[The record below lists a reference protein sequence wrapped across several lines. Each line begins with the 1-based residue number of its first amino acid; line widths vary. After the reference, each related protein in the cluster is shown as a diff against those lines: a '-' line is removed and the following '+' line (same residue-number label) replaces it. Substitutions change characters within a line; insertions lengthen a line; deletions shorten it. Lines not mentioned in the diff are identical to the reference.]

1 MLLKLRK
8 KLFNCVFWVLLAF
21 VVITSVVS
29 FATIS
34 GFLFNTQTQR
44 CQSNVQ
50 SGATGCQSYV
60 QAAMDLTANAATNS
74 EIVEFLK
81 GGTLDV
87 SQKLNEFYN
96 YSVTTDG
103 VILYS
108 VGGHVSCSSGVGSAP
123 TLAQLLAVEEI
134 GSFMQSSQT
143 QMISV
148 RTEAVAKVYGSTQYN
163 EKNGVVSC
171 LCKVMDGDQVLG
183 LLEVDVLPK
192 SIVQAKLSYSGFS
205 SASYVFFQKNGK
217 LFTDNDEFSA
227 VQQDGTFNRIYYA
240 ACAQTVGDCQLIMF
254 SPLSNYFKQVLVL
267 GCVFFALDAV
277 LCCAVSLVAFRVRDS
292 VVDPLENLL
301 QRMNEEGIS

>member
-8 KLFNCVFWVLLAF
+8 KLFNCVFWVLFAF

-34 GFLFNTQTQR
+34 GFLFSTQAQR
-44 CQSNVQ
+44 CKNNAQ

-60 QAAMDLTANAATNS
+60 QAAMDLTANVAANS

-87 SQKLNEFYN
+87 SQKLNQFYN
-96 YSVTTDG
+96 YSVATDG

-108 VGGHVSCSSGVGSAP
+108 MSGHVSCSSGVGSAP

-134 GSFMQSSQT
+134 GAFMQSSQT
-143 QMISV
+143 QMVSV
-148 RTEAVAKVYGSTQYN
+148 RTKAVAKVYGSTQYN

-171 LCKVMDGDQVLG
+171 LCKVVDGDQVLG

-192 SIVQAKLSYSGFS
+192 SIAQAKLSYSGFS
-205 SASYVFFQKNGK
+205 SAGYAFLQKDGN
-217 LFTDNDEFSA
+217 LFTDGNEFFA
-227 VQQDGTFNRIYYA
+227 IQQDGVFKNTYYA
-240 ACAQTVGDCQLIMF
+240 TCAQTVGDCQLVMF
-254 SPLSNYFKQVLVL
+254 LPLSNFYKQLIVL

-277 LCCAVSLVAFRVRDS
+277 LCCAVALVAFRVRDS

-301 QRMNEEGIS
+301 QRMNEEGLS